1 MSFMKEAKSS
11 LEPELQSLCAEAY
24 GFSPKIISVD
34 ETYLPTVTIEMERVH
49 GHSLYE
55 LYGDDPS
62 KVPAWIW
69 ERIRH
74 MLVVLYERE
83 GIQYIDITPF
93 NFMLGKDEA
102 EVEAEEGRNEKE
114 EDKAGD
120 RNSSE
125 RLWIIDFGDA
135 FYTEDKPLNW
145 FLKSVLDGKEGW
157 NPDFA

>member
-1 MSFMKEAKSS
+1 MPFIKKAKSS
-11 LEPELQSLCAEAY
+11 LEPKLQSLCAENY
-24 GFSPKIISVD
+24 GFSPKILSVD
-34 ETYLPTVTIEMERVH
+34 KTDLPTVTMEMEKVH

-93 NFMLGKDEA
+93 NFMLEK
-102 EVEAEEGRNEKE
+102 EVAVAEAEEGSEEKK
-114 EDKAGD
+114 EDKAVD
-120 RNSSE
+120 RESSD

-135 FYTEDKPLNW
+135 FYTEDEPLNW
-145 FLKSVLDGKEGW
+145 FLERVLDGEESW